1 MMKKLLFAAT
11 AALAISSC
19 TMQETDNVADT
30 PREPIRFE
38 AFVDKSTRAED
49 VTTSNLNKFYVYG
62 KIFKPGKTETIDRIT
77 VTKLNDGSWYY
88 RDILYWE
95 DGAAYCF
102 FATNNEHAAAT
113 GTSEHECALLVDP
126 YVLSDFD
133 LIAANPG
140 SLERSDEPVMFK
152 FKHVLAK
159 LKFTFTNAYKDGHE
173 IEIKD
178 LQLAPAYH
186 DGRFTWWNYEDCGT
200 WSDTY
205 PGPIPFFGELSFTQS
220 GEDGTITHLAIPQ
233 QLQGTDASLKFTLVV
248 DKQERSCTVNIPTDV
263 VAEWEAGHTYSYKL
277 TVKPETVQFEMA
289 VKDWGSAEDADM
301 EDLEI
306 TEDGSLTI

>member
-49 VTTSNLNKFYVYG
+49 VTTANLKEFYVYG
-62 KIFKPGKTETIDRIT
+62 KIIKSDKTETIDRIT
-77 VTKLNDGSWYY
+77 VTKLSNGSWYY

-95 DGAAYCF
+95 DGAVYCF
-102 FATNNEHAAAT
+102 FATNNEHAAVI
-113 GTSEHECALLVDP
+113 GTSERDYALSVHPLN
-126 YVLSDFD
+126 DFD